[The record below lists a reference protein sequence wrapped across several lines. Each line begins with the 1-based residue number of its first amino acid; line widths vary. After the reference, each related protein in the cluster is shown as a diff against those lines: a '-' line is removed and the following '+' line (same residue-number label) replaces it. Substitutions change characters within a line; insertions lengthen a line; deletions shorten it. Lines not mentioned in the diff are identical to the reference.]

1 MSKIQTIRIQNFK
14 AITDLEMDFNGA
26 TAIITGANNSGKTSF
41 LRGIVDRIR
50 FIRPEVMVKKGATE
64 GSGEL
69 TLDTGERFVWQ
80 FDVAGKDK
88 LTYITKEGRQS
99 VSKEFG
105 TQFFPPI
112 FDIDK
117 FLQSSP
123 KEQVKQLQKIVG
135 LDFTDI
141 DDRYKKAYDFRTERN
156 REAELYQAKLTKA
169 LRCDPV
175 NYVDLTGLKA
185 QKEAERKRLNDL
197 YVENKAKND
206 HLRKSWEQEKAAIDQ
221 TVSTH
226 NGSESTKTETLK
238 ELVKAANTLDN
249 AGYRGEEVTAF
260 ISRFRNDIKPLM
272 IASEM
277 YPKEPIY
284 ITEMPSDEALQAI
297 DNKIFEASKTNALAQ
312 KYLEYKELKESTEKA
327 RDAADQADGDV
338 KAIEDERKRL
348 VASAKMPDGIT
359 ISPDGVSIMVDD
371 FPLDRS
377 QISTSKLYC
386 AALKIASLNL
396 GEVKSLYFD
405 STMLDRN
412 TLNDICVWA
421 EKNGLQLL
429 MEMVDRDG
437 GQINYTIVEG

>member
-1 MSKIQTIRIQNFK
+1 MSKIQTIKIQNFK
-14 AITDLEMDFNGA
+14 AISNLEMNFDGA

-50 FIRPEVMVKKGATE
+50 FIRPEVMVKKGTTE

-105 TQFFPPI
+105 AQFFPSL
-112 FDIDK
+112 FDIDR

-123 KEQVKQLQKIVG
+123 KEQVKQLQRIVG

-156 REAELYQAKLTKA
+156 RDAELYQAKLTKA

-175 NYVDLTGLKA
+175 DYVDLTGLKN

-206 HLRKSWEQEKAAIDQ
+206 HKRKAWEQEKAAIDK
-221 TVSTH
+221 TVKDH
-226 NGSESTKTETLK
+226 NDFQKDLASKYDS
-238 ELVKAANTLDN
+238 LVDALNTLTQ
-249 AGYRGEEVTAF
+249 AGYDGKEVGGFLDTF
-260 ISRFRNDIKPLM
+260 NKQRKPLM
-272 IASEM
+272 VASEM
-277 YPKEPIY
+277 YPPEPTY
-284 ITEMPSDEALQAI
+284 IPEMPSDEALQAI

-327 RDAADQADGDV
+327 KDAADQADG
-338 KAIEDERKRL
+338 
-348 VASAKMPDGIT
+348 
-359 ISPDGVSIMVDD
+359 
-371 FPLDRS
+371 
-377 QISTSKLYC
+377 
-386 AALKIASLNL
+386 
-396 GEVKSLYFD
+396 
-405 STMLDRN
+405 
-412 TLNDICVWA
+412 
-421 EKNGLQLL
+421 
-429 MEMVDRDG
+429 
-437 GQINYTIVEG
+437 

>member
-1 MSKIQTIRIQNFK
+1 MSKITKISVTNFK
-14 AITDLEMDFNGA
+14 AISDLTMDFNGCSA
-26 TAIITGANNSGKTSF
+26 LITGKNNSGKSSF
-41 LRGIVDRIR
+41 LRGVIDRIR
-50 FIRPEVMVKKGATE
+50 FIRPDIMVKLGEKE
-64 GSGEL
+64 GRGEL
-69 TLDTGERFVWQ
+69 VLDTGETFIWE
-80 FDVAGKDK
+80 FDTESKDK
-88 LTYITKEGRQS
+88 LTYITTEGRKS
-99 VSKEFG
+99 VTKAFG
-105 TQFFPPI
+105 ELFFSPI
-112 FDIDK
+112 FDIDR

-123 KEQVKQLQKIVG
+123 KEQVKQLQRIVG

-175 NYVDLTGLKA
+175 DYVDLTGLRN

-206 HLRKSWEQEKAAIDQ
+206 HKRKAWEQEKAAIDQ
-221 TVSTH
+221 TVNSH
-226 NGSESTKTETLK
+226 NGSQNEKTETLK
-238 ELVKAANTLDN
+238 ELVKAANILDN
-249 AGYRGEEVTAF
+249 AGYAGAEVMAF
-260 ISRFRNDIKPLM
+260 IDRYRNDIKPLM
-272 IASEM
+272 VASEM
-277 YPKEPIY
+277 YSPEPTY
-284 ITEMPSDEALQAI
+284 IPEMPSDEALQAI

-312 KYLEYKELKESTEKA
+312 KYQEYKELKESTEKA
-327 RDAADQADGDV
+327 KDAADQADSDV
-338 KAIEDERKRL
+338 KTIEDERKRL
-348 VASAKMPDGIT
+348 VASAKMPEGIT
-359 ISPDGVSIMVDD
+359 ISPDGVSIMVDG

-405 STMLDRN
+405 SSMLDRN

>member
-1 MSKIQTIRIQNFK
+1 MSKIQTIKIQNFK
-14 AITDLEMDFNGA
+14 AISDLEMDFNGCSC
-26 TAIITGANNSGKTSF
+26 IVTGANNSGKTSF

-50 FIRPEVMVKKGATE
+50 FIRPDVMVKQGKNE

-69 TLDTGERFVWQ
+69 SLDTGEKFVWQ

-99 VSKEFG
+99 VSKELG
-105 TQFFPPI
+105 AQFFPPT

-123 KEQVKQLQKIVG
+123 KDQVKQLQKIVG

-175 NYVDLTGLKA
+175 DYVDLTSLKN

-206 HLRKSWEQEKAAIDQ
+206 HKRKAWEDDKRLIDRKVQ
-221 TVSTH
+221 DH
-226 NGSESTKTETLK
+226 NGSQDALTDKVNRATNALETLQS
-238 ELVKAANTLDN
+238 E
-249 AGYRGEEVTAF
+249 GYKGTEVFLF
-260 ISRFRNDIKPLM
+260 IDGLKVQQKPLM

-277 YPKEPIY
+277 YPKEPTY
-284 ITEMPSDEALQAI
+284 IHEMPSDETLQTI

-327 RDAADQADGDV
+327 KDAADQADADV
-338 KAIEDERKRL
+338 KTIEDERRRL
-348 VASAKMPDGIT
+348 VASAKMPEGIT
-359 ISPDGVSIMVDD
+359 ISPDGVSIMVDG
-371 FPLDRS
+371 FLLDKS

-386 AALKIASLNL
+386 AALKIASINL

-412 TLNDICVWA
+412 TLNDICEWA
-421 EKNGLQLL
+421 DKNDLQLL

-437 GQINYTIVEG
+437 GEINYTIVEG